1 MKRKHLDFSDYKKR
15 VLTQDSQLKVEYE
28 QLQPEFAVIEAIL
41 KARMK
46 LGLTQKALA
55 RKIGTKQSAISRLET
70 GRINPSLSFLRKL
83 AQALDSRLEIR
94 LEPNF

>member
-1 MKRKHLDFSDYKKR
+1 MKRKHLDFDRYKKR
-15 VLTQDSQLKVEYE
+15 ILAQDSQLKAEYE
-28 QLQPEFAVIEAIL
+28 QLQPEFVVVEAIL

-55 RKIGTKQSAISRLET
+55 KKIGTKQSAISRLET
-70 GRINPSLSFLRKL
+70 GRINPSLSFLKKL

-94 LEPNF
+94 LAPNF